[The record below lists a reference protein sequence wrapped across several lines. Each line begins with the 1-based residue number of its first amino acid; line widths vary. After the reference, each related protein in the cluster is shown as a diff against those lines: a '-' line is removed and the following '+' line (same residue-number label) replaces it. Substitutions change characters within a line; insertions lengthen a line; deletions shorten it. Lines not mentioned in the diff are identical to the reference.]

1 MRRYIKILVGV
12 LLLGSLTSLLV
23 GCQIVSET
31 SQKNNDAQWIPL
43 FNGKNLDD
51 WIIKIKGSPLHEN
64 TLNTFRVEKGMLR
77 IDYSNYKNFDR
88 RFGHIFYKTPFS
100 HYILQLEY
108 RFNGEQVAGGPKW
121 AYRNN
126 GVMFHAQP
134 PSTVEL
140 NQDFPISIETQLLGG
155 NGLDERSTGNI
166 CTPDTHVV
174 VNDILKLKH
183 ITKSNSSTYH
193 GDQWVQLELEV
204 HGDQQVIH
212 RINGKEVLRYT
223 QPQYDTLNKRQFS
236 YLEKVKHL
244 PLKSGYIALQ
254 AESHNTDFRHIR
266 LKKLPIKTRL

>member
-1 MRRYIKILVGV
+1 MVISTKIFFGTFFFA
-12 LLLGSLTSLLV
+12 LLIGCESYRNSLALSD
-23 GCQIVSET
+23 EP
-31 SQKNNDAQWIPL
+31 QWIRL
-43 FNGKNLDD
+43 FNGENLDG
-51 WIIKIKGSPLHEN
+51 WVIKIKGSQLHDN
-64 TLNTFRVEKGMLR
+64 TLNTFRVEQGMLR
-77 IDYSNYKNFDR
+77 IDYSHYERFDR
-88 RFGHIFYKTPFS
+88 QFGHIYYKTPFS

-108 RFNGEQVAGGPKW
+108 RFNGEQVTGGPKW

-134 PSTVEL
+134 PETVEL

-155 NGLDERSTGNI
+155 NGLDARSTGNI

-174 VNDILKLKH
+174 VNDRLKLKH
-183 ITKSNSSTYH
+183 ITKSNSSTFH

-204 HGDQQVIH
+204 HGDHKVIH

-223 QPQYDTLNKRQFS
+223 NPQYDTANKRQLS

-244 PLKSGYIALQ
+244 PLASGYIALQ

-266 LKKLPIKTRL
+266 LKKLPNNLTSF